1 MMRHLSNT
9 HVGCILLLL
18 WAFAASLAAQ
28 RTVNMCGDA
37 TYVAP
42 ESQSLSEA
50 KRTAILRARLQAM
63 ADEFGTNVAQ
73 TNTMTMHTKDG
84 KTATSFNSYSENE
97 VRGIWLEDT
106 REPEVNISYEN
117 SNMVIKAHV
126 CGKAR
131 EIKSVP
137 VELLIEPLGYGKHDG
152 QEHPFRPGHVTTE
165 FVNNEFFGVHFK
177 SPVNG
182 YVALFLRDDNIGTV
196 YTQIPYAGSDGY
208 AREVKSN
215 VGYVFL
221 NNKDTDYPYP
231 TSTILTTDR
240 TIEYNTLIVV
250 FSKKPFHVS
259 LAEQGRWFQEQDA
272 DKFRKWIHNLRL
284 YESSVQVQEIV
295 LTIRK

>member
-1 MMRHLSNT
+1 MATVRT
-9 HVGCILLLL
+9 YAFVGGVMLLLMML
-18 WAFAASLAAQ
+18 AVDAAAQ
-28 RTVNMCGDA
+28 RTVSMCGDA

-42 ESQSLSEA
+42 ETQSLSEA

-84 KTATSFNSYSENE
+84 KTATDFNSYSEND

-106 REPEVNISYEN
+106 KEPEVNVSYQN
-117 SNMVIKAHV
+117 ATMIIKAHV

-131 EIKSVP
+131 EVKSVP
-137 VELLIEPLGYGKHDG
+137 VELLVEPIGYGKHEGD
-152 QEHPFRPGHVTTE
+152 EHPSRPGHATTE
-165 FVNNEFFGVHFK
+165 FYNNEFFGVNFK

-182 YVALFLRDDNIGTV
+182 YVALFLRDDNAGTV
-196 YTQIPYAGSDGY
+196 YTQLPYAGSDGY
-208 AREVKSN
+208 GREVKSN
-215 VGYVFL
+215 VSYVFL
-221 NNKDTDYPYP
+221 NNKDSEYPYP

-240 TIEYNTLIVV
+240 TIEHNTLIVV

-259 LAEQGRWFQEQDA
+259 LAEQGEWFPELEVN
-272 DKFRKWIHNLRL
+272 KFQKWIHNLRM
-284 YESSVQVQEIV
+284 YEPSVQVQEIV